1 MMDRA
6 SGRLIGSPANNADR
20 AALSAF
26 VKSEDWTCA
35 WYDRVNLARL
45 MPICFRCDIALSG
58 VLRINRPMSG
68 QRPPKRPDTEALVT
82 LIR

>member
-1 MMDRA
+1 MMDRT

-26 VKSEDWTCA
+26 VKSEAWTCA

-45 MPICFRCDIALSG
+45 MPICPFRVPGHLGAISLCLASCG
-58 VLRINRPMSG
+58 
-68 QRPPKRPDTEALVT
+68 
-82 LIR
+82 